1 LERLDRKT
9 LGYFVVSILLLGS
22 IVYSTTTYVVVAK
35 KHHSNNDES
44 SDTSNTPLPTV
55 NPSISSK
62 EKNNSPQQTSGS
74 SFDNI
79 KDIKDNQPNYPVVF
93 VNNIVKKMSDSNQL
107 HIMGEVKNVGN
118 IRLGL
123 VEVIATYY
131 DSSNKTIG
139 NDFTNPMPAGLD
151 PQQTAPFDLV
161 VPDFIPANQISSIK
175 WHLTSST
182 TNPLSSEG
190 I

>member
-1 LERLDRKT
+1 M
-9 LGYFVVSILLLGS
+9 LGYFVVSILLLSS
-22 IVYSTTTYVVVAK
+22 IVCSTTTYAVGK

-55 NPSISSK
+55 NPSTSSN
-62 EKNNSPQQTSGS
+62 EKNNLPQQSSGT

-93 VNNIVKKMSDSNQL
+93 VNNIVKRMSDSKQL

-118 IRLGL
+118 KRLGL
-123 VEVIATYY
+123 VEIIGTYY

-151 PQQTAPFDLV
+151 PQQTAPFDMV
-161 VPDFIPANQISSIK
+161 VQDFVPVDQIDSIK
-175 WHLTSST
+175 WHLNYSTANPFSSGE
-182 TNPLSSEG
+182 SS
-190 I
+190 IK